1 MKLTKEIIVTIMNQI
16 DDIIISVFD
25 KDGKYS
31 LFNQAHKET
40 MRDIWD
46 KEIAQGMSLFEVIGT
61 HQDKY
66 KAQRDFERALSGD
79 VFNNTEEFGDE
90 QCHRKYFNN
99 RWAPLYDDN
108 QKIIGVLCVSTN
120 ITEVVESQKEL
131 ATTTKIFEIFFN
143 HTSDGLFYAE
153 YENPI
158 DWDHATNKNE
168 LLQHLLESGFV
179 TQVNQAILDQLN
191 ANKEQLVGQ
200 SLKTILDYPFENVER
215 DFRKILDKKKITL
228 VTYER
233 AFDGS
238 MVWIEGNYITLLNE
252 ENHVVGLFGARRDIT
267 DRINAEQALHQSHKL
282 MSYIIENDRS
292 AIAVHDKDLNY
303 IYVSQKYL
311 DDYRVEDKNIIGK
324 HHYEVFPD
332 IPKKWRD
339 VHQRVLKG
347 EVLKKER
354 DLFIREDGT
363 RDWTRWECRPWYYED
378 QSIGGIVLYTE
389 VINEQIRIEN
399 VLRENEQRLQ
409 AVFNQASVGISYGP
423 PNAEFKE
430 VNQKFVEIIGYT
442 QSELKKL
449 SLSDI
454 THPDDLDDSNE
465 VRKQLLNK
473 EIEEI
478 TLEKRFIKKNQSII
492 RANVTLSLIQ
502 TDDYS
507 TAHVMLIVEDVTE
520 RRQIEKEMRY
530 LNYHDQ
536 LTGLYNRRFYEEELR
551 RLDTKRNYP
560 ISLVIADADGL
571 KLIND
576 AFGHQQGDNML
587 IKIADV
593 FKQECR
599 HDEVIAR
606 IGGDELVIL
615 LPKTTEEEAQII
627 IDRINSRLEEYTIN
641 DAPISISTGIAT
653 KTSDSQQITDVFKQ
667 AEEIMYHK
675 KLEHRS
681 ETMTNTV
688 RVILDALFK
697 KNEYEM
703 EHAHQV
709 SEMCGRMGD
718 LLNLE
723 KNEISKLKMAGMM
736 HDIGKINI
744 PNQVLNKVSELN
756 NHDWG
761 EIKRHSEIGY
771 RILNAVSEF
780 AEISEYVLAHHE
792 RWDGSGYPKGLKG
805 KEIPLQARV
814 IAIVDAFDTMTR
826 NKSYRKAKSHEY
838 AFNEL
843 RKQSG
848 RQFDPELVEMFIA
861 NKVYENSQAS

>member
-1 MKLTKEIIVTIMNQI
+1 MKLTKEIIITIMNQI
-16 DDIIISVFD
+16 DDIIVSVFD
-25 KDGKYS
+25 KKGNYT
-31 LFNQAHKET
+31 LFNHAHKNT
-40 MRDIWD
+40 MQELWGM
-46 KEIAQGMSLFEVIGT
+46 EVEQGMCLFDVIGSD
-61 HQDKY
+61 QDRH
-66 KAQRDFERALSGD
+66 KAQRGFNRALLGD
-79 VFNNTEEFGDE
+79 VVDITEEFGDSAH
-90 QCHRKYFNN
+90 HRKHYKI
-99 RWAPLYDDN
+99 RWEPVYDN
-108 QKIIGVLCVSTN
+108 QEIIGVLCVATN
-120 ITEVVESQKEL
+120 ITKIVENQQEL
-131 ATTTKIFEIFFN
+131 TGATNIFDTFFN

-153 YENPI
+153 YKQPI
-158 DWDHATNKNE
+158 DWDHATNKKE
-168 LLQHLLESGFV
+168 LLQQMLEEGFV
-179 TQVNQAILDQLN
+179 VQVNQAMLDQLN
-191 ANKEQLVGQ
+191 AKKEQLVGQ
-200 SLKTILDYPFENVER
+200 SLKTILDYPFPNVER
-215 DFRKILDKKKITL
+215 DFHKILDKKKVTL

-233 AFDGS
+233 TFDGLE
-238 MVWIEGNYITLLNE
+238 VCIEGNYVSLVNE
-252 ENHVVGLFGARRDIT
+252 NNHVVGLFGARRDIT
-267 DRINAEQALHQSHKL
+267 DRINAELALQQSHQL
-282 MSYIIENDRS
+282 MKYIIENDRS
-292 AIAVHDKDLNY
+292 AVAVHDKDLNY

-311 DDYRVEDKNIIGK
+311 DDYRVKDRNIIGK

-332 IPKKWRD
+332 LPQKWRD

-347 EVLKKER
+347 EILKSDK
-354 DLFIREDGT
+354 DLFIRSDGT
-363 RDWTRWECRPWYYED
+363 RDWTRWECRPWYNED
-378 QSIGGIVLYTE
+378 QSIGGIVIYTE
-389 VINEQIRIEN
+389 VINEQLRIEN

-409 AVFNQASVGISYGP
+409 AVFNQASVGICYGP
-423 PNAEFKE
+423 PSNEFKE

-442 QSELKKL
+442 ASELRNL

-454 THPDDLDDSNE
+454 THPDDLDNNHE
-465 VRKQLLNK
+465 IKEQLLRK

-478 TLEKRFIKKNQSII
+478 TLESRFIKKDQSVIV
-492 RANVTLSLIQ
+492 ANVTLSLIHA
-502 TDDYS
+502 DNYS
-507 TAHVMLIVEDVTE
+507 LPHVMMIVEDVTE
-520 RRQIEKEMRY
+520 RKQIEKEMRY

-560 ISLVIADADGL
+560 ISLVIADANGL

-587 IKIADV
+587 IKIAEV

-615 LPKTTEEEAQII
+615 LPKTTKDEAQII
-627 IDRINSRLEEYTIN
+627 VDRINLRLEEHKIN
-641 DAPISISTGIAT
+641 NAPISISTGIAT
-653 KTSDSQQITDVFKQ
+653 KTSDNQKIMDVFKQ

-681 ETMTNTV
+681 ETMTNTI

-709 SEMCGRMGD
+709 SEMCGRMGS

-756 NHDWG
+756 HHDWG

-780 AEISEYVLAHHE
+780 AEVSEYVLAHHE

-805 KEIPLQARV
+805 SDIPLQARV

-826 NKSYRKAKSHEY
+826 DKPYRKAKPHEY
-838 AFNEL
+838 ALNEL
-843 RKQSG
+843 KKQSG
-848 RQFDPELVEMFIA
+848 KQFDPDLIELFIA
-861 NKVYENSQAS
+861 NKIYENNQAT